1 MNDTPPPPRQSGE
14 PRPDPPGW
22 QTDPIGTH
30 TWRWWDGNNW
40 TDRTADVTPAAAAG
54 GSDAPPPEPEP
65 QGLGSSEEPTRLL
78 RNHARAF
85 DEPPTEPGAQEHVR
99 PQKPKWRSWPVLLFV
114 LVAGAVLVF
123 ALTDDATRSSEGS
136 SYEDKMAAITTDQFC
151 LTYEEV
157 QAAGGYALMREQAT
171 DAYAKRSGLSDDDAR
186 FVMVE
191 AIERCADNGFE
202 VGP

>member
-1 MNDTPPPPRQSGE
+1 M
-14 PRPDPPGW
+14 
-22 QTDPIGTH
+22 
-30 TWRWWDGNNW
+30 
-40 TDRTADVTPAAAAG
+40 
-54 GSDAPPPEPEP
+54 
-65 QGLGSSEEPTRLL
+65 
-78 RNHARAF
+78 
-85 DEPPTEPGAQEHVR
+85 
-99 PQKPKWRSWPVLLFV
+99 LLFV